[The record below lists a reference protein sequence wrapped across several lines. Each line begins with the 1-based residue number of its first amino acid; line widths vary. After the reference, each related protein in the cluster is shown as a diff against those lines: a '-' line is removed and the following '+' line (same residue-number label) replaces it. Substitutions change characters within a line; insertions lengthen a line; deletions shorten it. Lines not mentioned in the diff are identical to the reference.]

1 MSIGMIGEVSSR
13 KSKQWAKPAPQ
24 NSVWSTAIE
33 TAKRTNVIDLAG
45 RYVELRRASGSE
57 MQGPC
62 PKCGGEDRLHV
73 KKDGWFCRNCHPID
87 AGGHGWHDAI
97 EFVTFTTGMDFA
109 SAVTDLTGASRT
121 FLQTS
126 DNQDARRPAPPP
138 PSPQTDEWRERCA
151 PIVEAAQVTLL
162 ADDNPGSRYLA
173 ERGLMTPTWQA
184 FGFGFGSHREQPAI
198 VIPWYRAGKLQAIRY
213 RFIAPTDGPKIISEP
228 GSKFAGAMYG
238 GQALLGCAEDLRT
251 LVICEGEINAASIW
265 QVHHL
270 AALDVLS
277 LGSESATLPTSI
289 PAFAAKF
296 RTVIVWM
303 DKPDIARKL
312 AEQLTG
318 ATAVS
323 SPVLPNAPKGMD
335 ANDMLR
341 IGKLSAYLSAVRERA
356 CKNDAEREALR
367 WDLVDGGAR

>member
-1 MSIGMIGEVSSR
+1 MTLGMIGGIARQPKR
-13 KSKQWAKPAPQ
+13 KMIVASPQRVEGAKNA
-24 NSVWSTAIE
+24 
-33 TAKRTNVIDLAG
+33 NVIDLAA

-62 PKCGGEDRLHV
+62 PKCGGTDRLHV

-97 EFVTFTTGMDFA
+97 EFVTFTTGMDF
-109 SAVTDLTGASRT
+109 SDAVVYLTGGARY
-121 FLQTS
+121 S
-126 DNQDARRPAPPP
+126 DEMKRDSKPVPPPAPPA
-138 PSPQTDEWRERCA
+138 PSPQTDEWRERCT
-151 PIVEAAQVTLL
+151 PIVDAAQVTLL

-265 QVHHL
+265 QAHHL

-312 AEQLTG
+312 AEQLPG

-356 CKNDAEREALR
+356 CKNDAEREALK